1 MSAILLVVVAA
12 LFLVVR
18 GEALV
23 PFRARVVVTAGRSTS
38 ETKRSDTLFFI
49 ENFGEPAGDSMLS
62 PDLGLTP
69 SFVDLVAVVSVTHPA
84 TSKSLA
90 DIRSK
95 RLTCPVSKTEVEVLL
110 ALLVGE
116 LNLRRSEVYGL
127 RLRLRCVDVEGWI
140 C

>member
-23 PFRARVVVTAGRSTS
+23 PFRALVVEIAGRSTS
-38 ETKRSDTLFFI
+38 EEKRADAHFFI
-49 ENFGEPAGDSMLS
+49 ENLGEPARDSMLS
-62 PDLGLTP
+62 PDLALTP
-69 SFVDLVAVVSVTHPA
+69 SFVDLVTVVSVTPPP
-84 TSKSLA
+84 TSESLA

-95 RLTCPVSKTEVEVLL
+95 RLTCPVSKPEVEVLL
-110 ALLVGE
+110 GLFSGE
-116 LNLRRSEVYGL
+116 NLRRSEVYGL
-127 RLRLRCVDVEGWI
+127 SVRLRCLDIEGWI